1 MCILLLVLLILVK
14 NGFYLPD
21 FELTPQRIFQNEILA
36 FDVNFFN
43 PKADKVTVKKIST
56 ASAFDKTQDSEVT
69 WESYAINLKGNDRI
83 SGFNVDW
90 KGEGFENV
98 KQALL
103 NRFGY
108 NGVSNSVPA
117 HYGDVTLESIAEEL
131 YEDMTLEENETP
143 KLVREKHFTDNMEQT
158 DISVLENTYELQD
171 GGTYTGY
178 YKVQEEAWVYTDNYM
193 ARILFYTTY
202 YNGWISPTERLGDT
216 TKKEVST
223 EISPARILQ
232 PVISS
237 WYTTLRNIALV
248 ALLSVLVYIGI
259 RITLSSVA
267 SDKAKYKQ
275 MLGDWVVALCLIFL
289 MHYIMSFAVSI
300 NEKIIDSISSITVS
314 SSASKKAKSIK
325 KSTPLT
331 NNEGKEISKYTT
343 AGTTDSAE
351 VKEQL
356 KNARDE
362 NEKEDTGVELFLITD
377 KDDVKLAWKTLVGD
391 EGENSK
397 FYSYFDGTNEN
408 SVTTLAWPAND
419 FMTQARIYGQMIEVD
434 KDGKETNANQ
444 TAVVRAGYNIIYV
457 VLVIYTIIFCFTYLK
472 RVIYMAFLTIIAPL
486 VAITY
491 PIDKIND
498 GKAQA
503 FDMWLKEY
511 IFNLLL
517 QPMHLIL
524 YTILIGSA
532 MEFATINIFYVVIA
546 LGFLMPAEKLL
557 RRFFG
562 FEKAQ
567 TPGMFAGVAGSALM
581 MSGLNKL
588 MHPKPPKGGLGPGGG
603 NSKDGEEEETKTPP
617 WRDKEFDATD
627 NLIGIGETGTQND
640 SGNTDIPDD
649 GPQNGNPIL
658 DAYDENYGTDAW
670 DAQERDAL
678 ARNRNNTPGMSYSDD
693 EYRQILRDSGY
704 SEQEIAELMNGNN
717 NLNNSNN
724 TIIDRIR
731 ASSPGQR
738 KRRKSLKRAI
748 SRGARNYF
756 TGPNGLGKKMQAKHK
771 ANGGFVRRGARMA
784 AGVAAAGTLAAAGG
798 IIGITSGDPSKAAQY
813 MAAGAAGGYALGKGA
828 VNSAADTLKVQGT
841 FKEAEKGYYGDDYK
855 ERQQQKYK
863 KDFIR
868 NEENLRKIEDKLKV
882 ERKEAKKIM
891 EENMRYYL
899 DHEIYDMDDAIA
911 TYRLEKEGNMSREQA
926 VATAQYATQVM
937 NGEDT
942 RYMTSKRKNEYRN
955 TFIPKFTQRGSRNPE
970 ADVDRVFN
978 NVDKFHKFK
987 K

>member
-1 MCILLLVLLILVK
+1 M
-14 NGFYLPD
+14 PD

-43 PKADKVTVKKIST
+43 PKADKVKTETKLTQNLST
-56 ASAFDKTQDSEVT
+56 
-69 WESYAINLKGNDRI
+69 NDYDI
-83 SGFNVDW
+83 
-90 KGEGFENV
+90 GFEV
-98 KQALL
+98 WAYDKAGTEK
-103 NRFGY
+103 GY
-108 NGVSNSVPA
+108 NSNGKTTAEGGSSSFTFSNCTPQ
-117 HYGDVTLESIAEEL
+117 SIAETMLSNIGKEGQSP
-131 YEDMTLEENETP
+131 DKITP
-143 KLVREKHFTDNMEQT
+143 EVSYVNGEPKQEFC
-158 DISVLENTYELQD
+158 IGNTYQKHDSGNYTGHYGTLQ
-171 GGTYTGY
+171 TYTFKYGDCKVKVKY
-178 YKVQEEAWVYTDNYM
+178 YTW
-193 ARILFYTTY
+193 Y
-202 YNGWISPTERLGDT
+202 YNGWISKTQKEDGSVKADT
-216 TKKEVST
+216 QTVST
-223 EISPARILQ
+223 EISPARLLQ

-248 ALLSVLVYIGI
+248 ALLSILVYIGI

-289 MHYIMSFAVSI
+289 MHYIMAFAVSI
-300 NEKIIDSISSITVS
+300 NEKIIDAISSITVS
-314 SSASKKAKSIK
+314 SSASKKANSINN
-325 KSTPLT
+325 STALT
-331 NNEGKEISKYTT
+331 NEKGEEISEYTT
-343 AGTTDSAE
+343 AGTTDSAK

-356 KNARDE
+356 KNAGDE
-362 NEKEDTGVELFLITD
+362 NETEDAGVELFLITD

-397 FYSYFDGTNEN
+397 FYSYFDGTDEN

-491 PIDKIND
+491 PIDKMND

-511 IFNLLL
+511 IFNLLI
-517 QPMHLIL
+517 QPLHLIL

-567 TPGMFAGVAGSALM
+567 TPGMFAGAAGSALM

-627 NLIGIGETGTQND
+627 NLIGIGGNNTQN
-640 SGNTDIPDD
+640 N
-649 GPQNGNPIL
+649 QNN
-658 DAYDENYGTDAW
+658 
-670 DAQERDAL
+670 Q
-678 ARNRNNTPGMSYSDD
+678 NNTNASEFRDNLTEEEKQKLNFAQTSKQEAVDAMNAATTEDERRQYQQLANSYENDING
-693 EYRQILRDSGY
+693 YRNPDFVR
-704 SEQEIAELMNGNN
+704 M
-717 NLNNSNN
+717 NNSNTSNN
-724 TIIDRIR
+724 TNSTLSDRIR

-738 KRRKSLKRAI
+738 KRRKSLKRAV

-828 VNSAADTLKVQGT
+828 VNRTADTLKVQGT
-841 FKEAEKGYYGDDYK
+841 FKEAEKGYYGDYYK
-855 ERQQQKYK
+855 EHKQEDYK
-863 KDFIR
+863 KDFIK
-868 NEENLRKIEDKLKV
+868 NEDNLRKIEDKLKV

-891 EENMRYYL
+891 EENMGYYL
-899 DHEIYDMDDAIA
+899 DHEIYNMDDAIA
-911 TYRLEKEGNMSREQA
+911 TYRLEKEAGMSRDQA
-926 VATAQYATQVM
+926 VATAQYATQVL

-942 RYMTSKRKNEYRN
+942 RYMTAKRKTEYRN
-955 TFIPKFTQRGSRNPE
+955 TFIPKFTEKGSRNPE
-970 ADVDRVFN
+970 ADVDKVFN
-978 NVDKFHKFK
+978 NVDKFHKYK